1 MNVVKFKKILRFLG
15 WWFGLSSLYAM
26 FSVCPFCGRQGCPLG
41 AGAAGLVGGFFTLFA
56 SLLQN
61 WRNFIKKLKIN
72 LTNARAKILK
82 RKC

>member
-1 MNVVKFKKILRFLG
+1 MNVVKFKKISKFFF

-26 FSVCPFCGRQGCPLG
+26 FSVCPFCGRQGCPVG
-41 AGAAGLVGGFFTLFA
+41 AGTAGLVGGFFTL
-56 SLLQN
+56 LLQN
-61 WRNFIKKLKIN
+61 WRNFVKKLKIN